1 MFDQTEETDKFWV
14 DDKQRSTQALHAD
27 KLWLETKQS
36 EQHAERQQ
44 YDDTLQEKTFGE
56 AGATERQTDRYWTES
71 RHPERHVEKQWT
83 VDRYTQRQ
91 IDRKIERQWMGG
103 RQIERLWSE
112 NKPTDLGVDNQWT
125 EGRQHG
131 RKTER
136 HVQPLSLS
144 QRPLP
149 PYPSDQTPSPK
160 TETDT
165 MIGLELSLTEWQQQ
179 DTLGDRH
186 MFTDSAG
193 AFTEGWRSSAGGA
206 GGRSGLCASK
216 PDPPPQSS
224 KPNLTKLRPRHRLES
239 ADALPRLPS
248 LPGTLS
254 LLMSCRNDSTYF
266 SVKKKKKQNT
276 DKIDYFCFT
285 GTDEEGE
292 LETDPG
298 KIEKKEREKRRN
310 SESQP
315 PPIPEKVC
323 GFKYLCLSLF
333 VLGLSILMLE
343 NK

>member
-266 SVKKKKKQNT
+266 SVKKKKTLTK
-276 DKIDYFCFT
+276 
-285 GTDEEGE
+285 
-292 LETDPG
+292 
-298 KIEKKEREKRRN
+298 
-310 SESQP
+310 
-315 PPIPEKVC
+315 
-323 GFKYLCLSLF
+323 
-333 VLGLSILMLE
+333 
-343 NK
+343 